1 MVGGPLPDSGS
12 PSSMS
17 SSARARPFAGNDVT
31 YPTLLCRSV
40 WDFRGR
46 ANRHAKASLLSRGP
60 WFGIEAPPTMWFVP
74 TSPTSAL
81 TAAPERFPIPGYT
94 SKTSQ
99 PSSAAHAYTAAVFPL
114 PLGPDNKI
122 VFVKRLEKSCGV
134 DEEGRVVVDS
144 SGTRG
149 VSSTVRSAWPVS
161 VVLEGEET
169 TMFGF
174 ALRGLERVPCTTGSG
189 SGSGDGG
196 LDDQDIG

>member
-1 MVGGPLPDSGS
+1 
-12 PSSMS
+12 MS
-17 SSARARPFAGNDVT
+17 SSAGARPFAGNDVT
-31 YPTLLCRSV
+31 YPTLLCLSL
-40 WDFRGR
+40 WDFEGR
-46 ANRHAKASLLSRGP
+46 PNKHAKASLLS
-60 WFGIEAPPTMWFVP
+60 WFSIEAPPTMWFVP

-122 VFVKRLEKSCGV
+122 VFVKRLEKSYGV
-134 DEEGRVVVDS
+134 DEEGRVVVGSPD
-144 SGTRG
+144 TRG
-149 VSSTVRSAWPVS
+149 VSSTVCSAWPVS

-189 SGSGDGG
+189 SGSGSGDCG